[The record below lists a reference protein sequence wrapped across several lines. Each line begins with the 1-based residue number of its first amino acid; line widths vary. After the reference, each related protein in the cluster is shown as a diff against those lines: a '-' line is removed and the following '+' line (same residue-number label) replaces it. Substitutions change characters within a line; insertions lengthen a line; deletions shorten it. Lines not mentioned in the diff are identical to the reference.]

1 MADIGMISPK
11 HGYPAAGPGSMT
23 NMSMTSMAP
32 AGMATATMSPMN
44 SYPGSMTMTSS
55 GMHGGGTHMG
65 AMGVN
70 AQSMGMGHSNMNG
83 MGAMNSMQMSSFG
96 GMNMAMANGMGS
108 PMTMRLAQAQAA
120 VSLDRVRAEKS
131 YRRSYTHAKPPYSY
145 ISLITMAIQQ
155 TPSKMVTLSDIYQF
169 IMDLFPFYR
178 QNQQR
183 WQNSIRHSLSFN
195 DCFLK
200 VPRTPDRPGK
210 GSFWTLHPEAGNM
223 FENGCYLRRQKRFKC
238 PKKEA
243 QRHETKDDSPDGEDG
258 NTSLDDGDGGAEGHI
273 PKSNTGTPVASQ
285 PSSSADVITSDTPAL
300 HNSTAGDYDH
310 HPGHQMA
317 THQHHDNHQMM
328 SSLQVQK
335 LEPNPD
341 NMPSP
346 HHTSGSPVS
355 SMTHPAS
362 RVHHMYPTGPMPG
375 MHGTHPAAMYGQ
387 HPASYHPFSIS
398 SIISPEHKIDPKA
411 YEAAMGYGYNHMPAM
426 SSPMVKPSMEYS
438 GPVSTGGEVTYS
450 QLTTAQANQL

>member
-1 MADIGMISPK
+1 MADLAMISPK
-11 HGYPAAGPGSMT
+11 HGYPTGTPGSMS

-32 AGMATATMSPMN
+32 TGMATASMSPMN
-44 SYPGSMTMTSS
+44 SYPGSMTST
-55 GMHGGGTHMG
+55 GMGGGTHMT

-70 AQSMGMGHSNMNG
+70 AQSMGMGHTNMNG
-83 MGAMNSMQMSSFG
+83 MGAMNSMQMSGFG

-108 PMTMRLAQAQAA
+108 PMTMRLAQAQAQ
-120 VSLDRVRAEKS
+120 VSLDRARAEKS

-155 TPSKMVTLSDIYQF
+155 APTKMVTLSDIYQF

-243 QRHETKDDSPDGEDG
+243 QRQTKDDEPDREDG
-258 NTSLDDGDGGAEGHI
+258 NTSLDEGDGGNEGGHI
-273 PKSNTGTPVASQ
+273 TKSNAGTPVASQ
-285 PSSSADVITSDTPAL
+285 SVSSGDVITSDTSAL
-300 HNSTAGDYDH
+300 HTSTAGNYDH
-310 HPGHQMA
+310 HTAHQMA
-317 THQHHDNHQMM
+317 AQQHQDNSQMM
-328 SSLQVQK
+328 PLQVQK
-335 LEPNPD
+335 LEPNPE
-341 NMPSP
+341 NMSSP
-346 HHTSGSPVS
+346 HHSSGSPVS

-362 RVHHMYPTGPMPG
+362 RVHMYPTGPMPA
-375 MHGTHPAAMYGQ
+375 MHSTHPAAAMYGQ

-411 YEAAMGYGYNHMPAM
+411 YEAAAAMGYGYNHMPAM

-438 GPVSTGGEVTYS
+438 GPVTTGGEVTYS
-450 QLTTAQANQL
+450 QLTTAQATQL

>member
-1 MADIGMISPK
+1 MADLGMISPK
-11 HGYPAAGPGSMT
+11 HGYPAGTPGAMT

-32 AGMATATMSPMN
+32 GGMSTVSMSGMN

-55 GMHGGGTHMG
+55 GMGSGAHMG
-65 AMGVN
+65 TMGVN
-70 AQSMGMGHSNMNG
+70 PQSMGAIGHNTMNS
-83 MGAMNSMQMSSFG
+83 MGAMNSMQMSGFPN

-155 TPSKMVTLSDIYQF
+155 APSKMVTLSDIYQF
-169 IMDLFPFYR
+169 IMELFPFYR

-243 QRHETKDDSPDGEDG
+243 QRQTKGDGPDDG
-258 NTSLDDGDGGAEGHI
+258 NTSLDEGDSVNDSSHG
-273 PKSNTGTPVASQ
+273 PKSNEGTPVSSQ
-285 PSSSADVITSDTPAL
+285 PSSSAEGISSETPTL
-300 HNSTAGDYDH
+300 HTSTAGDYDH
-310 HPGHQMA
+310 QSAHQMA
-317 THQHHDNHQMM
+317 SQQHHDNQQMM
-328 SSLQVQK
+328 PMQVQK

-346 HHTSGSPVS
+346 HHTSVSPVS
-355 SMTHPAS
+355 SMGHTTS
-362 RVHHMYPTGPMPG
+362 RLPMYPSAPMAG
-375 MHGTHPAAMYGQ
+375 MHAAHPMYAQ
-387 HPASYHPFSIS
+387 HPASYHPFSIN

-411 YEAAMGYGYNHMPAM
+411 YEAMGFGYNHMPAM
-426 SSPMVKPSMEYS
+426 SSPMVKSMEYN
-438 GPVSTGGEVTYS
+438 GPVTTGGEVTYS
-450 QLTTAQANQL
+450 QLTTAQANHL